1 MAPSAQTSD
10 SITVDYTALARFRL
24 ELRGFL
30 HFSERAAH
38 AAGIEPQ
45 QHQLLLA
52 LKGLPTPDEPPTVG
66 NLAAWLA
73 IQHHSAVELVD
84 RAVARG
90 LVSREHDPRD
100 RRRVLVQLTPHGQ
113 ALLDRLSVMHH
124 HELQTTAPALLTA
137 LRQVLDSRPG
147 TQNSEL
153 RSQNSAEF

>member
-1 MAPSAQTSD
+1 VVPAPASYSL
-10 SITVDYTALARFRL
+10 SVDYGALARFRF

-52 LKGLPTPDEPPTVG
+52 LKGLPTPDDPPTVG

-90 LVSREHDPRD
+90 LVSREHDAHD
-100 RRRVLVQLTPHGQ
+100 RRRVLVHLTAEGE
-113 ALLDRLSVMHH
+113 ALLDRLSVMHQ
-124 HELQTTAPALLTA
+124 HELQSTAPALLAA
-137 LRQVLDSRPG
+137 LKRVLDDR
-147 TQNSEL
+147 
-153 RSQNSAEF
+153 A